1 MGDDKRDPARSA
13 DYHHARVGAA
23 AALTAAVIFLL
34 VDDALSGSYEV
45 SAVVVA
51 AILGTIGALV
61 GIEIRTD
68 WRK

>member
-23 AALTAAVIFLL
+23 AALTA
-34 VDDALSGSYEV
+34 
-45 SAVVVA
+45 VVVFILIFDAFSGDYEASPVILA
-51 AILGTIGALV
+51 ALLGTIGALV

-68 WRK
+68 WRR